1 MRQFNQL
8 DWDGSGVLDEMDV
21 VLARQAHLSKELS
34 KEQAAQRHQQERRL
48 KHPVA
53 S

>member
-21 VLARQAHLSKELS
+21 VLARQAHLSKE
-34 KEQAAQRHQQERRL
+34 QGAQRRQQERRL
-48 KHPVA
+48 KQPVV

>member
-21 VLARQAHLSKELS
+21 VLARQAHLSKE
-34 KEQAAQRHQQERRL
+34 QAAQRHQQERRL